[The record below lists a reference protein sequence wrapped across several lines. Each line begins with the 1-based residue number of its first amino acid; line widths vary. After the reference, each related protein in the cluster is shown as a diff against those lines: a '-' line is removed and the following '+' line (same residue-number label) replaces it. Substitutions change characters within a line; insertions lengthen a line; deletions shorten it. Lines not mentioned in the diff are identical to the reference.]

1 MLKPE
6 NTSAYIASFPLKT
19 RKMLTQ
25 IRKAVKEAAPCAEEV
40 ISYGMPALK
49 LKGVLVYYTAYEHH
63 IGFYPTPSA
72 IEKFKKELKDYNTSK
87 GTVQFPLDEPLP
99 LELIQALTR
108 YRVSQ
113 DGVKKKPAKR
123 AKK

>member
-1 MLKPE
+1 MRKPE

-25 IRKAVKEAAPCAEEV
+25 IRKAVKEAAPGAEEV

-49 LKGVLVYYTAYEHH
+49 MKGVLVYYAAYEHH

-72 IEKFKKELKDYNTSK
+72 IKKFKKELKDYNTSK

-113 DGVKKKPAKR
+113 DGVKKKPAKT